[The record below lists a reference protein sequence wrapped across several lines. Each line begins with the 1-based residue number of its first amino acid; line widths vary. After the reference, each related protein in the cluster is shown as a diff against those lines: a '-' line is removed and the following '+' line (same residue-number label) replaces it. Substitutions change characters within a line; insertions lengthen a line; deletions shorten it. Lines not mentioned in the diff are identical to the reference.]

1 MKRKWMESGFMLI
14 QQVAHLVK
22 YQAMR
27 EMESF
32 HLKPNQV
39 GIMFILGSEGEL
51 SQRELAKLIGITPPS
66 MTVALRKLEKQ
77 GYVQR
82 KVDEK
87 DQRIQRITITDQGAD
102 CLNELKETMHMLEAG
117 LYEGISEEE
126 RKELQRIM
134 LRMRTNM
141 LNYKEIQGM
150 DMCSIMEERHL

>member
-1 MKRKWMESGFMLI
+1 MESGFMLI

-39 GIMFILGSEGEL
+39 GIMFILRSEGEL

-87 DQRIQRITITDQGAD
+87 DSKNSENYDNDQGAD
-102 CLNELKETMHMLEAG
+102 CLNEFKRDDAHVGSRSL
-117 LYEGISEEE
+117 
-126 RKELQRIM
+126 
-134 LRMRTNM
+134 
-141 LNYKEIQGM
+141 
-150 DMCSIMEERHL
+150 

>member
-1 MKRKWMESGFMLI
+1 
-14 QQVAHLVK
+14 
-22 YQAMR
+22 
-27 EMESF
+27 
-32 HLKPNQV
+32 
-39 GIMFILGSEGEL
+39 
-51 SQRELAKLIGITPPS
+51 

-102 CLNELKETMHMLEAG
+102 CLNELKETMYMLEAG
-117 LYEGISEEE
+117 LYEGISGEE